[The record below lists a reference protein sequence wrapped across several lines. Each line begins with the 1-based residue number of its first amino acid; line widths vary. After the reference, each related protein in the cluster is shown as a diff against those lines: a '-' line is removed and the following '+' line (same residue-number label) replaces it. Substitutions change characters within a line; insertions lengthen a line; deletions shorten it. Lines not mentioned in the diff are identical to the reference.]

1 MTPTLL
7 RRRVAPL
14 AVTGVL
20 IARAATI

>member
-20 IARAATI
+20 IARTATI